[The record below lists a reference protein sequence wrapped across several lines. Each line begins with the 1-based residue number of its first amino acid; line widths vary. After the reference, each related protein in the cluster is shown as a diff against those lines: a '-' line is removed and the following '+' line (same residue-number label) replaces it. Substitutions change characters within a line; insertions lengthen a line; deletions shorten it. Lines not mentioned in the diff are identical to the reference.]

1 VSGTWVVV
9 VAGGRGDRYGEP
21 KQFVALGERRVV
33 DWSLLVASRFGP
45 VVAVLPPDR
54 VDDPVVAEL
63 ASSVVAGGSSR
74 SASVRAGLDAVPAGA
89 EHVLVH
95 DAARPLASAALF
107 ERVLAALRAGAEA
120 VVPVVP
126 VTDTVRQIEPSGTSL
141 GSVVDRSRLCGVQTP
156 QGFVAGV
163 LRAAHA
169 RGGDATDD
177 AGLVEA
183 MGIPVHA
190 VEGERWNLKITEPG
204 DAAVAAALMDLFR

>member
-1 VSGTWVVV
+1 MSGTWVIV
-9 VAGGRGDRYGEP
+9 VAAGRGERYGAA
-21 KQFVALGERRVV
+21 KQFTAIGGRRVV
-33 DWSLLVASRFGP
+33 DWSLLVASRFGE

-54 VDDPVVAEL
+54 LDDPAVAAL
-63 ASSVVAGGSSR
+63 ATVVAGGTTR
-74 SASVRAGLDAVPAGA
+74 SASVRAGLDAVAATA

-95 DAARPLASAALF
+95 DAARPLASPELF

-126 VTDTVRQIEPSGTSL
+126 VTDTVREIEPSGTLL
-141 GSVVDRSRLCGVQTP
+141 GSSVDRSRLRAVQTP
-156 QGFVAGV
+156 QGFAAGV

-183 MGIPVHA
+183 MGVPVQP
-190 VEGERWNLKITEPG
+190 VDGERWNIKITAPG
-204 DAAVAAALMDLFR
+204 DAALAEALIGLRR